1 MSEEM
6 LKMYEELLKNINKAY
21 ENYTDQIKKLNN
33 MWADYKSAV
42 NNIKKNWDADNVLL
56 NLRINELKASVD
68 SIKEELETL
77 KIKKELGLI
86 DDEEYSKT
94 TGELTDTLAKLTNM
108 YEESKSKI
116 EEIDRNIKEHW
127 FRSMDVA
134 TLTIDQVDNMVKELD
149 ENAAKGEVPSE
160 VYNRIKADLELIKR
174 VVQAL
179 TLIKSNQNLNSATT
193 T

>member
-21 ENYTDQIKKLNN
+21 ENYTDQIKKLND
-33 MWADYKSAV
+33 MWTDYKSAV
-42 NNIKKNWDADNVLL
+42 NNVKKNWDADNVML

-86 DDEEYSKT
+86 DEEEYSKT
-94 TGELTDTLAKLTNM
+94 TEELIDTLAKLTNM

-160 VYNRIKADLELIKR
+160 VYDRIKADLELIKR

-179 TLIKSNQNLNSATT
+179 TLIKSNQNPNSTT
-193 T
+193 TT